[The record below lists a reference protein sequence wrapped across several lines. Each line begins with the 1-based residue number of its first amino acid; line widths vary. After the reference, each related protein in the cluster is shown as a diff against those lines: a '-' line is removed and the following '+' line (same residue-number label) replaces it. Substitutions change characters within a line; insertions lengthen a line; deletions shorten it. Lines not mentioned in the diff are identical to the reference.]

1 MTRLLIHVEGETEE
15 AFVNDVL
22 SEHLYRIGY
31 TVVGAR
37 MMGSAQQRA
46 RRGGIVPWEIA
57 RQRILNHFR
66 EDPARYVS
74 TMVDYY
80 GMPDDWPRRANPFTA
95 AMSVSDRAMEIE
107 NALLQDVCNEMGTGF
122 NPNRFVPYVMM
133 HEYEAMLFSD
143 CESFGQAIGQRD
155 LIGDFQA
162 IRDDFTSP
170 EEIDD
175 SPITAP
181 SKRIESLMPAYQ
193 KPTMGV
199 QAAQNIGLEAIRR
212 ECPHFADWLERL
224 ESLL

>member
-22 SEHLYRIGY
+22 REHLYRIGY

-57 RQRILNHFR
+57 RQRIVNNLR
-66 EDPARYVS
+66 ADSELTVS

-80 GMPDDWPRRANPFTA
+80 GMPNDWPERASPFTA

-107 NALLQDVCNEMGTGF
+107 NALLQDVCNEMDSSF
-122 NPNRFVPYVMM
+122 NPARFVPYVMM
-133 HEYEAMLFSD
+133 HEYEAMLFSNCD
-143 CESFGQAIGQRD
+143 RFGHAIEQPD
-155 LIGDFQA
+155 LIDDFQA
-162 IRDDFTSP
+162 IRDGFDTP
-170 EEIDD
+170 ENIDD
-175 SPITAP
+175 SPLTAP
-181 SKRIESLMPAYQ
+181 SRRIESLMPAYQ

-212 ECPHFADWLERL
+212 ECPHFADWLARL

>member
-22 SEHLYRIGY
+22 REHLYRHGY

-57 RQRILNHFR
+57 RQRIVNNLR
-66 EDPARYVS
+66 ADSELTVS

-80 GMPDDWPRRANPFTA
+80 GMPNDWPERASPFTA

-107 NALLQDVCNEMGTGF
+107 NALLQDVCNEMDSSF
-122 NPNRFVPYVMM
+122 NPARFVPYVMM
-133 HEYEAMLFSD
+133 HEYEAMLFSNCD
-143 CESFGQAIGQRD
+143 RFGHAIEQPD
-155 LIGDFQA
+155 LIDDFQA
-162 IRDDFTSP
+162 IRDGFDTP
-170 EEIDD
+170 ENIDD
-175 SPITAP
+175 SPLTAP
-181 SKRIESLMPAYQ
+181 SRRIESLMPAYQ

-212 ECPHFADWLERL
+212 ECPHFADWLARL

>member
-1 MTRLLIHVEGETEE
+1 M
-15 AFVNDVL
+15 NDVL
-22 SEHLYRIGY
+22 REHLYRIGY

-57 RQRILNHFR
+57 RQRIVNNLR
-66 EDPARYVS
+66 ADSELTVS

-80 GMPDDWPRRANPFTA
+80 GMPNDWPERASPFTA

-107 NALLQDVCNEMGTGF
+107 NALLQDVCNEMDSSF
-122 NPNRFVPYVMM
+122 NPARFVPYVMM
-133 HEYEAMLFSD
+133 HEYEAMLFSNCD
-143 CESFGQAIGQRD
+143 RFGHAIEQPD
-155 LIGDFQA
+155 LIDDFQA
-162 IRDDFTSP
+162 IRDGFDTP
-170 EEIDD
+170 ENIDD
-175 SPITAP
+175 SPLTAP
-181 SKRIESLMPAYQ
+181 SRRIESLMPAYQ

-212 ECPHFADWLERL
+212 ECPHFADWLARL